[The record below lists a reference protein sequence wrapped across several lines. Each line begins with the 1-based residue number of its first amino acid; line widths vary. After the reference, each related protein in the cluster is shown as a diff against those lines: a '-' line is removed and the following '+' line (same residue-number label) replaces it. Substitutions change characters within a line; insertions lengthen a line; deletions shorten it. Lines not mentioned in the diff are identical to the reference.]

1 MKKLFIVFLGLGLVA
16 NVTFGKN
23 STKVVSMNSILMMQK
38 SKEGQKLSK
47 EVQKAVEEF
56 QAFAKNTQ
64 KELIDFQETI
74 SKQSKVL
81 SKQALMEKGEKLAE
95 MKKKAER
102 EFSDRE
108 EVLKRDMQRKHAILR
123 NKQMMVANEIFN
135 KNKKE
140 KGWDYLLD
148 RNIPGLLCVSERVDV
163 TDEVLKVVDESYKK
177 EIAEKIVKKTQAKTS
192 SRTKKG

>member
-81 SKQALMEKGEKLAE
+81 NKQALIGKGEKLAE
-95 MKKKAER
+95 MRKKAER
-102 EFSDRE
+102 ELSDRE
-108 EVLKRDMQRKHAILR
+108 EVLKRDMQGKHAILR
-123 NKQMMVANEIFN
+123 NKQMMVANEVFE
-135 KNKKE
+135 KK
-140 KGWDYLLD
+140 GLDLVID
-148 RNIPGLLCVSERVDV
+148 RNTPGVLFVSKSIDV
-163 TDEVLKVVDESYKK
+163 TDEILKVADVHYEK
-177 EIAEKIVKKTQAKTS
+177 EIVEKIVKKTQAKTL